1 MAEQTTHFLFGSTND
16 SSCIPTEMPPTFD
29 PLRYLEATPL
39 EPLTNIKALEGQ
51 YLAEVLEVWEC
62 YDDFPL
68 HNSPIL
74 LRFEEIDL
82 LVVSDDTGK
91 LSLWLG
97 AIDTEQC
104 LDDFQTQPENED
116 IDQPEHCL
124 YWMSHPELQELVGQQ
139 AYSITRTENE
149 EIQIVFDEMDVLFFE

>member
-1 MAEQTTHFLFGSTND
+1 MAEQTAHFLFGSTND
-16 SSCIPTEMPPTFD
+16 SSCIPSKMPPTFD
-29 PLRYLEATPL
+29 PLRYLKATPL

-62 YDDFPL
+62 YDNFPL

-104 LDDFQTQPENED
+104 LDDFQTQPENGE
-116 IDQPEHCL
+116 IDQPEYCL
-124 YWMSHPELQELVGQQ
+124 FWMSHPELQELVGQQ